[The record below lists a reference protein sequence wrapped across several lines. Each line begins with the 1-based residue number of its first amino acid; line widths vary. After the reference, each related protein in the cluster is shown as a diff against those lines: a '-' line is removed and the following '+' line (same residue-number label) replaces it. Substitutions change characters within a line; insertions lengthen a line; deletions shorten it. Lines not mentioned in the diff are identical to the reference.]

1 MMLRDEV
8 ERTIDDWNCHEIE
21 RRGTGI
27 ITYDCSPD
35 GYQAFPRDRLTT
47 LERLEILAIAAE
59 QQGSS
64 ELTTVI
70 QSNITYL
77 RAILG
82 ERLSLSEYV
91 KATQGSEI
99 GRWKPD
105 YLDERRTIA
114 LERLNT
120 IGIAWNKGT
129 RTEVENF
136 EGALSIADVPD
147 ALRQE
152 ADRLL
157 PEARKATGT
166 TAGYELSIELVDI
179 DAYWAYWVDCARD
192 QARLRLNCKNSSFT
206 PTRIRQF
213 AVHEILGH
221 ALQCA
226 SFYATCTKGST
237 SWLRKFSVF
246 GNHQILF
253 EGLAQALPLFIA
265 PDDYR
270 LLAHVHLDHYLQLV
284 RAELHVAIN
293 DGTGV
298 QECAALARRLV
309 PFWTNGNIG
318 DILADRSVDPL
329 LRSYLWSYPAGADW
343 FVALAEDAPNSTQ
356 QTVLRACY
364 EAPRTPTQLHALWPE
379 RQSSRSPQPG

>member
-1 MMLRDEV
+1 MLRDEV
-8 ERTIDDWNCHEIE
+8 ERTIDDWNWYEIE

-35 GYQAFPRDRLTT
+35 DYQASPRDRLTT
-47 LERLEILAIAAE
+47 LERLESLAITAA
-59 QQGSS
+59 QQGIS
-64 ELTTVI
+64 ELATVI
-70 QSNITYL
+70 RSNITYL
-77 RAILG
+77 RATLG
-82 ERLSLSEYV
+82 ERLSLSEYI

-99 GRWKPD
+99 GRWRPD

-114 LERLNT
+114 LERLDT
-120 IGIAWNKGT
+120 IGIPWNKGT

-136 EGALSIADVPD
+136 GGALSITDVPD

-157 PEARKATGT
+157 PDARKATGT
-166 TAGYELSIELVDI
+166 TADYELSIELVDI
-179 DAYWAYWVDCARD
+179 DAYWAYWIDGVRD
-192 QARLRLNCKNSSFT
+192 QAHLRLNRKNSSFT
-206 PTRIRQF
+206 PTRIKQF

-221 ALQCA
+221 ALQFA
-226 SFYATCTKGST
+226 SFYATCTKGPT

-246 GNHQILF
+246 GNHQLMF
-253 EGLAQALPLFIA
+253 EGLAQALPLFIT
-265 PDDYR
+265 PDDHR
-270 LLAHVHLDHYLQLV
+270 LLAHVHLDHYLQLI

-309 PFWTNGNIG
+309 PFWTNDNIA

-329 LRSYLWSYPAGADW
+329 LRSYLWSYPAGVDW
-343 FVALAEDAPNSTQ
+343 FVALAEDAPDSMQ
-356 QTVLRACY
+356 RTVLRACY
-364 EAPRTPTQLHALWPE
+364 EAPRTPAQLHALWPE
-379 RQSSRSPQPG
+379 RQSSRSPQPA

>member
-1 MMLRDEV
+1 MILRDEV
-8 ERTIDDWNCHEIE
+8 ERTIDDWNSHEIE

-35 GYQAFPRDRLTT
+35 DYQAFSRNRLTT
-47 LERLEILAIAAE
+47 LERLESLAVAAE
-59 QQGSS
+59 QQGNS
-64 ELTTVI
+64 ELTTAI
-70 QSNITYL
+70 QSNIAYL

-82 ERLSLSEYV
+82 ERLSLSEYI

-99 GRWKPD
+99 GRWRPD
-105 YLDERRTIA
+105 YLDERRAIA
-114 LERLNT
+114 LEQLDT
-120 IGIAWNKGT
+120 IGIAWNKET
-129 RTEVENF
+129 RAEVENF
-136 EGALSIADVPD
+136 EGALSITDVPD

-152 ADRLL
+152 AARLL
-157 PEARKATGT
+157 PDLRKATGT

-179 DAYWAYWVDCARD
+179 DAYWAYWVDVVRD
-192 QARLRLNCKNSSFT
+192 QAHLRLNRKNSSFT

-226 SFYATCTKGST
+226 SFYATCTKGPT

-246 GNHQILF
+246 GNHQVLF

-270 LLAHVHLDHYLQLV
+270 LLAHVYLDHYLQLV

-298 QECAALARRLV
+298 QECATLARRLV
-309 PFWTNGNIG
+309 PFWTNSNIA
-318 DILADRSVDPL
+318 DMLADRSVDPL
-329 LRSYLWSYPAGADW
+329 LRSYLWSYPAGVDW
-343 FVALAEDAPNSTQ
+343 FVALAEDAPDSTRQ
-356 QTVLRACY
+356 AVLRACY
-364 EAPRTPTQLHALWPE
+364 EAPRTPAQLHALWPE
-379 RQSSRSPQPG
+379 RRSSRSPQPV